1 MVEDKI
7 MQSIE
12 NKILSR
18 IYGNGR
24 GWTFFQKDFSDLG
37 SRTAIDN
44 ALTRLLGKGTI
55 RRVLRGLYDYP
66 RYSELLSGQLSPDLN
81 QVARALA
88 RKFGWR
94 IQPSGAAA
102 MNMIGLST
110 QVPAKVVYLSD
121 GPNKS
126 YQVEQ
131 TTLIFENTALKD
143 SGYKWPESS
152 LIVQSLKSLGA
163 NHISDDV
170 VDRIRKWLKPELRSK
185 ILKDTRSTSS
195 WIYEAIK
202 RICSGGDNG

>member
-1 MVEDKI
+1 MAEDKI

-44 ALTRLLGKGTI
+44 ALTRLREKGTI

-66 RYSELLSGQLSPDLN
+66 RYSELLSAQLSPDLN

>member
-1 MVEDKI
+1 MAEDKI

>member
-1 MVEDKI
+1 

>member
-1 MVEDKI
+1 

-44 ALTRLLGKGTI
+44 ALTRLLEKGTI

>member
-1 MVEDKI
+1 MAEDKI

-24 GWTFFQKDFSDLG
+24 GWTFFQKEFSDLG